1 MRRLT
6 HIAITLMLA
15 VSPVGTALAARAWET
30 VRTETVSEHKTIART
45 SEIEVKAARGIIFV
59 TCNHPLNI
67 KVFNIL
73 GRLVSQ
79 ETLPAGTSQLQL
91 GGHGVY
97 IIKAGEFTCK
107 VAL

>member
-6 HIAITLMLA
+6 HIALALMLA
-15 VSPVGTALAARAWET
+15 ATASGTAFAARTWET

-45 SEIEVKAARGIIFV
+45 SEIEIKVARGTIFV
-59 TCNHPLNI
+59 TCNHQQNI